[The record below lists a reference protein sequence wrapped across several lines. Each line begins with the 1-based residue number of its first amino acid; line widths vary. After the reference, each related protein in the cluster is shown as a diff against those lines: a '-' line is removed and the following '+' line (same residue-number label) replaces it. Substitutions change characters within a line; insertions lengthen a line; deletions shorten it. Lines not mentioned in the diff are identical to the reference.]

1 MITKLNCP
9 VGYYEKNEYK
19 HSYLILFRQ
28 TGCIEYTVDLYPVFL
43 YVQVRMQAQ
52 KENGGRETFT
62 QAFVK
67 IYKQEGV
74 PGLWRVNKVS
84 VFL

>member
-1 MITKLNCP
+1 M
-9 VGYYEKNEYK
+9 
-19 HSYLILFRQ
+19 
-28 TGCIEYTVDLYPVFL
+28 EYTVDLYPVFL

>member
-1 MITKLNCP
+1 
-9 VGYYEKNEYK
+9 
-19 HSYLILFRQ
+19 
-28 TGCIEYTVDLYPVFL
+28 
-43 YVQVRMQAQ
+43 MQAQ

-84 VFL
+84 LFFSNLSDDFIQNHQVLVD